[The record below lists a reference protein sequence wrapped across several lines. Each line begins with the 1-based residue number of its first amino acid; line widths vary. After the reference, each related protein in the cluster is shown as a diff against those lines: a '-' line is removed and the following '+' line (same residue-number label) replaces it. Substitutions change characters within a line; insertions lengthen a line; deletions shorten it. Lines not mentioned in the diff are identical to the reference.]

1 MKIVFDTEAN
11 TVKVGK
17 KTFGVDMDKIKEH
30 CVVSYFN
37 KFVRDNTTL
46 NDFGSYEEDSMWMS
60 YRYCIGRHT
69 IASSMRAG
77 DIASHCYGRMSEER
91 SIFTAYDINREIERC
106 LQFGCGPRW
115 YFPITSFN
123 RIYTSALDIFC
134 QLVEDFDIQKKED
147 LLKYYEVRINLA
159 DNERGYTFE
168 TITWEEW
175 LRPQVHKIVLNTL
188 RYLGGE
194 TTEDEA
200 WEHYLNWKENPKDEN
215 SLNMDFERISKNIPN
230 PEYFYLTNVDD
241 LMVWNHL
248 VHLFD
253 LEHHHKSILTNGEE
267 VEWFWTYTHDTYQK
281 EGDPDHYYQKEIGY
295 KRIRMPI
302 NAKIG
307 SITKWI
313 PDENIKEDLY

>member
-1 MKIVFDTEAN
+1 MKITIDTETN
-11 TVKVGK
+11 TVKLGR
-17 KTFGVDMDKIKEH
+17 KTFDELDKTNQN
-30 CVVSYFN
+30 VVALELS
-37 KFVRDNTTL
+37 KFLMKNTKL
-46 NDFGSYEEDSMWMS
+46 SDYDEDSMWMS

-69 IASSMRAG
+69 IATYMRAG

-106 LQFGCGPRW
+106 LQFGCGPTW
-115 YFPITSFN
+115 YFPITSLN

-134 QLVEDFDIQKKED
+134 QFVEDFDIQKKED
-147 LLKYYEVRINLA
+147 LLKYYEVRIKLA

-175 LRPQVHKIVLNTL
+175 LRPQVLKICQDFWKND
-188 RYLGGE
+188 E
-194 TTEDEA
+194 MSEDFA
-200 WEHYLNWKENPKDEN
+200 WKIFNRWENKEDIG
-215 SLNMDFERISKNIPN
+215 SDFVSKKFEELTKNRPN
-230 PEYFYLTNVDD
+230 PEYFYLTNIDS

-253 LEHHHKSILTNGEE
+253 LEHHHKSILTNGKE

-281 EGDPDHYYQKEIGY
+281 EDDPDHYYEKEIGY

-302 NAKIG
+302 DAKIG
-307 SITKWI
+307 SVTTWI
-313 PDENIKEDLY
+313 PDECIKEDIY

>member
-11 TVKVGK
+11 TVKVGR
-17 KTFGVDMDKIKEH
+17 KTFGVDMDKTKEH

-37 KFVRDNTTL
+37 KFVKDNTTL

-77 DIASHCYGRMSEER
+77 DIAFHCYGRMSEER

-106 LQFGCGPRW
+106 LQFGCGSRW

-134 QLVEDFDIQKKED
+134 QFVEDFDIQKKED
-147 LLKYYEVRINLA
+147 LLKYYEVQINLA

-168 TITWEEW
+168 TITWEEY
-175 LRPQVHKIVLNTL
+175 LRPQVHKIVSG
-188 RYLGGE
+188 YLDE
-194 TTEDEA
+194 EITEDKA
-200 WEHYLNWKENPKDEN
+200 WEYYLAWKENPKDEN
-215 SLNMDFERISKNIPN
+215 SLNMDFKRISKNIPN

-307 SITKWI
+307 IITEWI
-313 PDENIKEDLY
+313 PDEHIKEDLY